1 MALLWCGPF
10 KAEVD
15 DSVLALAGNRCL
27 HRSFLTEGAADFH
40 LKRVSAHPP
49 GARPLKAQHSSDGC
63 VALNG
68 NTLEAHVPDTMY
80 PAELAL
86 RVLYQ
91 VALARAGA
99 VLCHSAGIAIRD
111 QAVVA
116 LGLSGAGK
124 TTFSTLAVE
133 HGGARLL
140 SDEICALFPDGRV
153 YGTPFRSDGRCTP
166 TPEVAQLKSILV
178 LRKEPVERIEPVDTS
193 TVLPELL
200 TQTYR
205 PFVAEELTAVEAF
218 GRLSATAA
226 NVGVRAFSF
235 RKHPDAGRFIADWV
249 RNG

>member
-1 MALLWCGPF
+1 MTLLWCGPF
-10 KAEVD
+10 KVEVD
-15 DSVLALAGNRCL
+15 DSVLALAGDRCL
-27 HRSFLTEGAADFH
+27 HRSFITEGAADFC
-40 LKRVSAHPP
+40 LKRVATHSP

-63 VALNG
+63 VALKG
-68 NTLEAHVPDTMY
+68 NTLEAHLPDTLY

-99 VLCHSAGIAIRD
+99 VLAHSAGIAVGE

-133 HGGARLL
+133 YGGARLL

-153 YGTPFRSDGRCTP
+153 YGTPFRSDGQCTP

-178 LRKEPVERIEPVDTS
+178 LRKEPFERIEPVNTS
-193 TVLPELL
+193 TVLPALL

-205 PFVAEELTAVEAF
+205 PFVAEELSATEAF

-226 NVGVRAFSF
+226 QVGVRAFAF
-235 RKHPDAGRFIADWV
+235 RKHPAAGRFIADWV